1 VAHEQMKKLLETGKT
16 DLLTGFKSS
25 RTGRVF
31 KAYLVKGPEGKVS
44 FEFEARKPGA
54 VARKTAAKAGEAEA
68 GDGDETTVT
77 ALPAKKGAAKVPAR
91 KAAAKKVVAKKVVV
105 KEAAA
110 RKVVKKVAA
119 KKAA

>member
-1 VAHEQMKKLLETGKT
+1 MPKTCDFRSGKIILQQEVSNEQMKKLLATGKT

-25 RTGRVF
+25 RTGRMF

-54 VARKTAAKAGEAEA
+54 VARKS
-68 GDGDETTVT
+68 
-77 ALPAKKGAAKVPAR
+77 P
-91 KAAAKKVVAKKVVV
+91 AAKKV
-105 KEAAA
+105 A
-110 RKVVKKVAA
+110 RKSV